1 MKRTILI
8 VDDEE
13 NMLLLLK
20 KVLGKEGYQIICA
33 ASAEQG
39 LEKIGQEAINL
50 AIIDQRM
57 PVINGLDLLQRLKAM
72 NPDLP
77 VIVVTA
83 FPSWEK
89 EQKARAMGCVDYLQK
104 PLNLK
109 RLKEIIRTH
118 ITIVR
123 R

>member
-1 MKRTILI
+1 MNPKILI

-39 LEKIGQEAINL
+39 LEKIGEEAINL

-57 PVINGLDLLQRLKAM
+57 PVINGLNLLQRLKTM
-72 NPDLP
+72 DPDLP
-77 VIVVTA
+77 VIVITA

-89 EQKARAMGCVDYLQK
+89 EQEARAMGCLDYLSK

-109 RLKEIIRTH
+109 SLKEIIKNQF
-118 ITIVR
+118 IAKR